1 MSTFLQELY
10 RRNPWLAAFGGLMI
24 AGFLFAL
31 FASFV
36 DSRTV
41 TGVNTWIKPMKFC
54 LSVAAYVWT
63 LAWFLHYVRDSR
75 RSFKIISVGVTVF
88 MFIEMACIYSQGARG
103 VQSHFNFSTSYDATV
118 FSLMGMMIYLNLVLD
133 AWTLG
138 LFFVKR
144 PALPGSYLWG
154 IRFGLLLFL
163 IFAFLG
169 QLMINRMAHSVGA
182 ADGGPGLPMVNW
194 STVGGDLRIA
204 HALGLH
210 ALQFI
215 PLVGWLLFKYRE
227 RLKFLGA
234 HATLF
239 TVLFA
244 LVYAAVCFGLLAQ
257 ALAGKPLFA
266 GSAITFF

>member
-1 MSTFLQELY
+1 MRALLIELY
-10 RRNPWLAAFGGLMI
+10 RRNPWLTAFGWLML

-36 DSRTV
+36 DHRTV

-63 LAWFLHYVRDSR
+63 LAWFLHYVRESR
-75 RSFKIISVGVTVF
+75 RAFKIISIGVTVL
-88 MFIEMACIYSQGARG
+88 MFIEMALLYSQAARG
-103 VQSHFNFSTSYDATV
+103 VSSHFNFTTPYDAVV
-118 FSLMGMMIYLNLVLD
+118 FSMMGMMIYANLVLD
-133 AWTLG
+133 AWAAG

-144 PALPGSYLWG
+144 PALPNSYLWG
-154 IRFGLLLFL
+154 IRLGFVLFL
-163 IFAFLG
+163 VFAFQG
-169 QLMINRMAHSVGA
+169 QLMINRMAHSVGV

-227 RLKFLGA
+227 RIKFLGT
-234 HATLF
+234 HATLA

-244 LVYAAVCFGLLAQ
+244 VVYAAVCFGLLSQ
-257 ALAGKPLFA
+257 ALAGKPMLA
-266 GSAITFF
+266 GE